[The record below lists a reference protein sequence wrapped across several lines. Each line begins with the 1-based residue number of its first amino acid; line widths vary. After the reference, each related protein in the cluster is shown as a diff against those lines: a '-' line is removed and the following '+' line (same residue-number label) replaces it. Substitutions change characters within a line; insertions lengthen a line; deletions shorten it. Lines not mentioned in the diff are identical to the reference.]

1 MRSPSVTPPPARCKA
16 LRTHACG
23 HARACGADAN
33 ETRDCATRHRS
44 HAPAYAQKGSCAHS
58 PASQSASAAPGTHR
72 PRPRAP
78 LPLARALTQ
87 QTRNDEDGCVPLE
100 RSAPR
105 LALAPD
111 SPQFAARPSHAQA
124 PDYVELGSDASIK
137 RCPPSCRSRLRL
149 LCPLSP
155 IIFNGQRAVRNH
167 ELFYGDRRFSFE
179 VKACIRCRPR
189 RDLCSRFVS
198 VERGD

>member
-78 LPLARALTQ
+78 LPLARALRDPTDSERRGRVCA
-87 QTRNDEDGCVPLE
+87 TRAICSPPGA
-100 RSAPR
+100 RPR
-105 LALAPD
+105 LAAVCSTSESRAGSGLRR
-111 SPQFAARPSHAQA
+111 ARTRVSNAVLLPVARDCGCGVPS
-124 PDYVELGSDASIK
+124 
-137 RCPPSCRSRLRL
+137 LR
-149 LCPLSP
+149 
-155 IIFNGQRAVRNH
+155 IFNGQRAVRNH
-167 ELFYGDRRFSFE
+167 EL
-179 VKACIRCRPR
+179 
-189 RDLCSRFVS
+189 
-198 VERGD
+198 RGSSCLPLK

>member
-33 ETRDCATRHRS
+33 ETRDCATRLRS

-78 LPLARALTQ
+78 LPLARALRDPTDSERRGRVCA
-87 QTRNDEDGCVPLE
+87 TRAICSPPGA
-100 RSAPR
+100 RPR
-105 LALAPD
+105 LAAVCSTSESRAGSGLRRAWLGREYPTLSSFLSLAIAVVV
-111 SPQFAARPSHAQA
+111 SS
-124 PDYVELGSDASIK
+124 LSDN
-137 RCPPSCRSRLRL
+137 
-149 LCPLSP
+149 
-155 IIFNGQRAVRNH
+155 F
-167 ELFYGDRRFSFE
+167 
-179 VKACIRCRPR
+179 
-189 RDLCSRFVS
+189 
-198 VERGD
+198 

>member
-33 ETRDCATRHRS
+33 ETRDCATRLRS

-78 LPLARALTQ
+78 LPLARALRDPTDSEGRGRVCA
-87 QTRNDEDGCVPLE
+87 TRAICSPPGA
-100 RSAPR
+100 RPR
-105 LALAPD
+105 LAAVCSTSESRAGSGLL
-111 SPQFAARPSHAQA
+111 
-124 PDYVELGSDASIK
+124 YVELGSDASIQ
-137 RCPPSCRSRLRL
+137 RCPPSSLAIAVVVSS
-149 LCPLSP
+149 LSD
-155 IIFNGQRAVRNH
+155 FLTDSAVRNH
-167 ELFYGDRRFSFE
+167 ELGPANRRCLPL
-179 VKACIRCRPR
+179 K
-189 RDLCSRFVS
+189 
-198 VERGD
+198 